1 MDAVEKSRPNTN
13 FTLLYGV
20 HGSRDGKIA
29 NTDEKLV
36 KCFSLAE
43 NQVKQNKKNVLE
55 EKNITLESVILEAED
70 GKIVNKRE
78 MVKAILEANII
89 GKRNT

>member
-1 MDAVEKSRPNTN
+1 M
-13 FTLLYGV
+13 

-36 KCFSLAE
+36 RCFSLAE
-43 NQVKQNKKNVLE
+43 DQVKQNKKSVLE
-55 EKNITLESVILEAED
+55 EKNITLKSVVLEAED

-78 MVKAILEANII
+78 MVNAILEANII
-89 GKRNT
+89 GRT